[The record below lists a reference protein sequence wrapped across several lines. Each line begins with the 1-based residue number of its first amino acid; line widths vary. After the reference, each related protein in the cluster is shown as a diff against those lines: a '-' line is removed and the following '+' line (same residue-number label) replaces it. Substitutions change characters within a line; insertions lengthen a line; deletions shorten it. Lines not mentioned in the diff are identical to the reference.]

1 MLSTPS
7 RGAIQLSHWPSGE
20 MRPAV
25 RLGLP
30 KIFNLYANP
39 TEDENKI
46 STDSWV
52 AGPMLKMI
60 GAFEESTKA
69 HPLIPIGT
77 ADPYTPPK

>member
-1 MLSTPS
+1 MRTLTIAALTLIILADNL
-7 RGAIQLSHWPSGE
+7 GATDD
-20 MRPAV
+20 
-25 RLGLP
+25 
-30 KIFNLYANP
+30 K
-39 TEDENKI
+39 NKI

-77 ADPYTPPK
+77 PDPYTPPK